1 MADRDKTK
9 DQLIAELE
17 LLRAEVATL
26 KQIGQT
32 HFTATP
38 PVENWPIAPSVSL
51 ADDVEVTGQYTI
63 LLIDDSEVD
72 RVTYRRFLREDR
84 DRTYQIVEFDNGEEA
99 LEWCQQNLPD
109 IFLIDYFLPDMDGLE
124 LLQQIQQQT
133 GRNSLPVIMFTGQGN
148 LQIAVDLLKSGAKDY
163 LEKNQIT
170 PQILHRS
177 IGYILRENKLI
188 REREWQQQKQQL
200 LAKTALAIRESLN
213 IDDILNSTVR
223 EVRNILQCDRVII
236 FQFYPDWGGIVLVE
250 SVVDE
255 SKAILPLNLYD
266 PCIGKDYVEP
276 FKKGLITA
284 KSDIY
289 NSDITPCHIEF
300 LESLQVR
307 ANLVVPITKGD
318 ELWGLLVAHHC
329 TAPRQWQSS
338 EIELLRQVVIQA
350 GIALQQ
356 ADLVEQLQRELR
368 EREQAQIALQENEQ
382 KLQLFIK
389 YAPASIV
396 MFDQQM
402 RYIAAS
408 QRWIDDFHLNS
419 IESILGRSHYEVF
432 PNISE
437 EWKHF
442 HQRGLAGFI
451 EKCEEDFF
459 VNSDGTWQWL
469 RWEIHPWYR
478 ANSEIGGII
487 LFTEDITERKQAQ
500 ITLQQLNAE
509 LEQRVRER
517 TTELTKVNDHLLVTL
532 LEKEHAYQLVKE
544 QAQLLDL
551 AHDSII
557 TWDLNSV
564 ITFWN
569 QGAESMY
576 GWTKAEA
583 LGQHAHT
590 FLKTQ
595 FPQPLGEIKAQ
606 LLEKGYWEGE
616 LIHYTWDDYPIT
628 VSSRWVVQKD
638 DGGRVIK
645 ILQINNDITE
655 RKQAESALQEYI
667 HQVEDLYNNAPCGY
681 HSLDAEGIIV
691 RINDTELNWL
701 GYTRDELLNKK
712 KFVEIMSPE
721 GQQVFYQNFPL
732 FKQQGRLD
740 NLELKVLNKDGS
752 IRWVNVNATAI
763 RDEDGNFIRSRSSL
777 FDISDRKQLENER
790 KQAELALQ
798 KSEEQRRLALD
809 LTHIGF
815 WDTDLLTGKMIWNDN
830 HFTLLGLVPGGSE
843 PIYQL
848 WRSRVHPEDIER
860 VEGLYF
866 HSLQARIDYEAEYRV
881 VHPDGSVHWL
891 MGRAQAIYDE
901 LGQPT
906 RSLGVLLDITER
918 KRTEET
924 LRKYER
930 VISNTT
936 DGIAL
941 LNRDYTYQIANQA
954 YLTWCNKSEEEVIG
968 NSVRNILGADLF
980 DHFIQPRLDQ
990 CLAGEII
997 RYEKWFDYPNLVP
1010 QFLSVTYT
1018 PLRDAG
1024 ENISGVIVSLRDLTR
1039 LKRAEDSLHQSEST
1053 LRSFFNSASM
1063 MMGIVEI
1070 YPNDIFHLS
1079 SNISTTQFFGT
1090 TPDGM
1095 QNRFAS
1101 EIGVPQAL
1109 IEMWLDFYRET
1120 ERTGTPQKFQYKH
1133 QMANIQK
1140 WLSVTTSLI
1149 EKSPI
1154 GRPRFSF
1161 IVEDIT
1167 EGKQAEQTLEV
1178 QAIITRN
1185 MAEGICLVRADN
1197 RVIVYANPKF
1207 EQMFGY
1213 DCGELNN
1220 QHVSILN
1227 YENESVSAEDVTQ
1240 AIVSAILQNGEA
1252 TYQVHNVKKDG
1263 TQFWCSA
1270 TTSIFKHP
1278 DYGDIL
1284 LAVQQDITDRKHAEE
1299 TLQQKSRQEKLLWG
1313 ITQAIRQ
1320 SLNINAILHTAVIQV
1335 RQTLQTDRAAVYRFN
1350 PDWSGDFVVESVGE
1364 NWVKLVGQNIQ
1375 KVWEDTYL
1383 QETKGGRFQNN
1394 ESFVVNDI
1402 YRAGLQ
1408 SCHIELLE
1416 QFQAKSYAI
1425 LPIFAGETLWGLL
1438 TIYENA
1444 KPREWQSWEV
1454 ELLEQIANQ
1463 LSIAIQQSE
1472 LYEKLQIELQERKQ
1486 AEAIIRE
1493 AERRWRSL
1501 LDNVQLIVVGLD
1513 QRGNVNYINPS
1524 FLSLTGYTKDEILGK
1539 NWFENFIPLSEQ
1551 KATQAH
1557 FWQVLNQNA
1566 RSYYRNPILTKSGEE
1581 KFIAWN
1587 NTMLQD
1593 SQGNIIG
1600 TISIGE
1606 DITERQ
1612 KIEKIKD
1619 EFIGIVSHE
1628 LRTPLTAI
1636 QMSLGLIKTGIYDKK
1651 PEKSRRMIEI
1661 ALLDTNRLV
1670 NLVNDML
1677 DLERLESGRAVL
1689 EKTVCKAADLIEQ
1702 AIQGIHAIATKEQ
1715 ITLTFTP
1722 TDAEVWAARD
1732 PIIQTLTNLLSNAIK
1747 FSPPHSTIDVSTE
1760 IQTDFVLFQVRDR
1773 GRGIPADKLELIFAR
1788 FQQVDPSDSREKGG
1802 TGLGLA
1808 ICRSIIERHGGK
1820 IWAESS
1826 LGIGSTFFFTLPLPL
1841 EHLL

>member
-9 DQLIAELE
+9 DELIAELE
-17 LLRAEVATL
+17 LLRAEVAAL
-26 KQIGQT
+26 KQMGPT
-32 HFTATP
+32 HFAPTTP
-38 PVENWPIAPSVSL
+38 PVENWQIAPFVSL
-51 ADDVEVTGQYTI
+51 ADDIEVTGKYTI

-109 IFLIDYFLPDMDGLE
+109 IFLIDYLLPDMDGLE
-124 LLQQIQQQT
+124 LLQQLQQQT
-133 GRNSLPVIMFTGQGN
+133 GRNTLPVIMFTGQGN
-148 LQIAVDLLKSGAKDY
+148 LQIAVDLLKSGAQDY
-163 LEKNQIT
+163 LEKSQIT
-170 PQILHRS
+170 PQSLHRAIS
-177 IGYILRENKLI
+177 YILRHNQLI
-188 REREWQQQKQQL
+188 REREWQQQQQQI
-200 LAKTALAIRESLN
+200 LAKTALSIRESLKL
-213 IDDILNSTVR
+213 DDILNSTVR

-236 FQFYPDWGGIVLVE
+236 FKFLPDWAGIVLVE
-250 SVVDE
+250 SVADE
-255 SKAILPLNLYD
+255 SKAILPLHIYD

-289 NSDITPCHIEF
+289 NSDLSPCHIEF

-329 TAPRQWQSS
+329 RGPRQWQSS

-350 GIALQQ
+350 GIAIQQ
-356 ADLVEQLQRELR
+356 ADLVEQLQRELK
-368 EREQAQIALQENEQ
+368 ERKQAQMALQENEQ

-408 QRWIDDFHLNS
+408 QRWVDDFHLDS
-419 IESILGRSHYEVF
+419 IESILGRSHYDIF

-451 EKCEEDFF
+451 EKCDEDFF
-459 VNSDGTWQWL
+459 VKSDGSWQWL

-478 ANSEIGGII
+478 AKVEIGGII
-487 LFTEDITERKQAQ
+487 LFTEDITDRKQSQ
-500 ITLQQLNAE
+500 ITLQQLNSE
-509 LEQRVRER
+509 LEQRVRDR
-517 TTELTKVNDHLLVTL
+517 TTELTELNDHLLVTL
-532 LEKEHAYQLVKE
+532 LEKEHAYQLVNE

-595 FPQPLGEIKAQ
+595 FSQPLGEIKAQ

-638 DGGRVIK
+638 DGGKAIK

-655 RKQAESALQEYI
+655 RKQAELALQEYI
-667 HQVEDLYNNAPCGY
+667 HQVEDLYHNAPCGY
-681 HSLDAEGIIV
+681 HSLDAEGTIV
-691 RINDTELNWL
+691 RINDTELKWL

-712 KFVEIMSPE
+712 KFVELMSPE
-721 GQQVFYQNFPL
+721 SQQVFYENFPL
-732 FKQQGRLD
+732 FKERCWLD
-740 NLELKVLNKDGS
+740 NLELEVLNKDGS
-752 IRWVNVNATAI
+752 TRWLNLNATGI
-763 RDEDGNFIRSRSSL
+763 KDESGNFMRSRSSV
-777 FDISDRKQLENER
+777 FDISDRKALEREQ
-790 KQAELALQ
+790 KKAELALQ
-798 KSEEQRRLALD
+798 ESEQQRRLALD

-815 WDTDLLTGKMIWNDN
+815 WNLEISTGKLIWNDN
-830 HFTLLGLVPGGSE
+830 HFTLLGLVPGALE
-843 PIYQL
+843 PNYQL
-848 WRSRVHPEDIER
+848 WRERLHPEDRDWVERKFVDCIE
-860 VEGLYF
+860 LN
-866 HSLQARIDYEAEYRV
+866 LDYEAEYRV
-881 VHPDGSVHWL
+881 VHPDGSLHWL

-906 RSLGVLLDITER
+906 RSLGVLLDISDR
-918 KRTEET
+918 KRTEES
-924 LRKYER
+924 LRQYER
-930 VISNTT
+930 IISNTT
-936 DGIAL
+936 DAIAL
-941 LNRDYTYQIANQA
+941 LNRDYIYQIANQA
-954 YLTWCNKSEEEVIG
+954 YLTWCNKSEDEVMG
-968 NSVRNILGADLF
+968 NSVRNILGTDLF
-980 DHFIQPRLDQ
+980 DNFIQPRLDQ
-990 CLAGEII
+990 CLAGETIQ
-997 RYEKWFDYPNLVP
+997 YEKWFDFPNLVP
-1010 QFLSVTYT
+1010 HFFSVTYT

-1039 LKRAEDSLHQSEST
+1039 LKE
-1053 LRSFFNSASM
+1053 
-1063 MMGIVEI
+1063 
-1070 YPNDIFHLS
+1070 
-1079 SNISTTQFFGT
+1079 
-1090 TPDGM
+1090 
-1095 QNRFAS
+1095 
-1101 EIGVPQAL
+1101 
-1109 IEMWLDFYRET
+1109 
-1120 ERTGTPQKFQYKH
+1120 
-1133 QMANIQK
+1133 
-1140 WLSVTTSLI
+1140 
-1149 EKSPI
+1149 
-1154 GRPRFSF
+1154 
-1161 IVEDIT
+1161 
-1167 EGKQAEQTLEV
+1167 AEQKLEL
-1178 QAIITRN
+1178 QAVIAGN

-1197 RVIVYANPKF
+1197 GIIIHANPKF

-1227 YENESVSAEDVTQ
+1227 YATDSVSAEEVTQ
-1240 AIVSAILQNGEA
+1240 AIVSAVLHSGEA

-1270 TTSIFKHP
+1270 TTSVFKHP
-1278 DYGDIL
+1278 EYGDIL
-1284 LAVQQDITDRKHAEE
+1284 LAVHQDITPRKQAEE
-1299 TLQQKSRQEKLLWG
+1299 TLQKKSRQEKLLWG

-1320 SLNINAILHTAVIQV
+1320 SLDINAILHTAVTEV

-1350 PDWSGDFVVESVGE
+1350 HDWSGDFVVESVGE
-1364 NWVKLVGQNIQ
+1364 NWVKLVGDDMK

-1383 QETKGGRFQNN
+1383 QETKGGRFRNN
-1394 ESFVVNDI
+1394 ESFIVNDI
-1402 YRAGLQ
+1402 YRGGLQ

-1425 LPIFAGETLWGLL
+1425 FPIFSGESLWGLFA
-1438 TIYENA
+1438 IYHNA

-1454 ELLEQIANQ
+1454 ELLEQIASQ

-1472 LYEKLQIELQERKQ
+1472 LYEQLQLELQERKQ
-1486 AEAIIRE
+1486 VEATIRE

-1513 QRGNVNYINPS
+1513 HRGNVNYINP
-1524 FLSLTGYTKDEILGK
+1524 FLLSITGYTNDEILGK
-1539 NWFENFIPLSEQ
+1539 NWFENFIPISE
-1551 KATQAH
+1551 KKSTKSD
-1557 FWQVLNQNA
+1557 FLQVLNHNP
-1566 RSYYRNPILTKSGEE
+1566 RSYYRNPILTKSGED

-1587 NTMLQD
+1587 NTRLQD

-1612 KIEKIKD
+1612 KIEQIKD
-1619 EFIGIVSHE
+1619 EFIGVVSHE

-1689 EKTVCKAADLIEQ
+1689 EKTVCKVADLIEQ
-1702 AIQGIHAIATKEQ
+1702 AIQGIYAIATLEQ

-1722 TDAEVWAARD
+1722 TDAEVRAARD
-1732 PIIQTLTNLLSNAIK
+1732 TIIQTLTNLLSNAIK

-1841 EHLL
+1841 EDLL

>member
-17 LLRAEVATL
+17 LLRAEVAAL
-26 KQIGQT
+26 KQMGPT
-32 HFTATP
+32 HFAPTTA
-38 PVENWPIAPSVSL
+38 PVENWPIRPFVRG
-51 ADDVEVTGQYTI
+51 ADDIEVTGKYTI

-72 RVTYRRFLREDR
+72 RVTYRRFLMEDR

-109 IFLIDYFLPDMDGLE
+109 VFLIDYLLPDMDGLE
-124 LLQQIQQQT
+124 LLQQLQQQT
-133 GRNSLPVIMFTGQGN
+133 GRDTLPVIMFTGQGN
-148 LQIAVDLLKSGAKDY
+148 LQIAVDLLKTGAQDY
-163 LEKNQIT
+163 LDKSQIT

-177 IGYILRENKLI
+177 ISYILRHNRLI
-188 REREWQQQKQQL
+188 REREWQQQQQQL
-200 LAKTALAIRESLN
+200 LAKTALSIRESLKL
-213 IDDILNSTVR
+213 DDILNSTVR

-236 FQFYPDWGGIVLVE
+236 FQFSSDWGGIVLVE
-250 SVVDE
+250 SVADE
-255 SKAILPLNLYD
+255 SKAILPLHIYD

-289 NSDITPCHIEF
+289 NSDISPCHIEF

-307 ANLVVPITKGD
+307 ANLVVPITRGD

-350 GIALQQ
+350 GIAIQQ

-368 EREQAQIALQENEQ
+368 ERKQAQMALQENEQKLQLFIKYAPASIIMFDREMRYIAASQRWVDELRIGSIESLIGRSHYEVFPNLEERLKQAHRQALAGFVEKCDEDFFVGSDGVGQWFRWEVRPWYRADGEIGGIILFSEDITERKQAQMALQENEQ

-408 QRWIDDFHLNS
+408 QRWVDDFHLDS
-419 IESILGRSHYEVF
+419 IDAIIGRSHYEIF

-451 EKCEEDFF
+451 EKCDEDFF
-459 VNSDGTWQWL
+459 VNSDGSWQWL

-478 ANSEIGGII
+478 ANEDIGGII
-487 LFTEDITERKQAQ
+487 LFTEDITDRKQAQ
-500 ITLQQLNAE
+500 ITLQQLNSE

-517 TTELTKVNDHLLVTL
+517 TTELTQLNDHLLVTL
-532 LEKEHAYQLVKE
+532 LEKEQAYQLVNE

-595 FPQPLGEIKAQ
+595 FSQPLGEIKAQ

-638 DGGRVIK
+638 DGGKAIK

-655 RKQAESALQEYI
+655 RKKAESALQEYI
-667 HQVEDLYNNAPCGY
+667 HQVEDLYHNAPCGY

-691 RINDTELNWL
+691 RMNDTELKWL
-701 GYTRDELLNKK
+701 GYTRDEVLNKK
-712 KFVEIMSPE
+712 KFIDLIAPE
-721 GQQVFYQNFPL
+721 SKQIFYRTFPVFK
-732 FKQQGRLD
+732 KQGWID
-740 NLELKVLNKDGS
+740 NLEFQMLKKDGS
-752 IRWVNVNATAI
+752 TRWVNLNATAVK
-763 RDEDGNFIRSRSSL
+763 DEDGNFLMSRSSL
-777 FDISDRKQLENER
+777 FDISER
-790 KQAELALQ
+790 KRLESEQKKAELALQ
-798 KSEEQRRLALD
+798 ESEEQRRLALD

-815 WDTDLLTGKMIWNDN
+815 WNLEISTGKLIWNDN
-830 HFTLLGLVPGGSE
+830 HFTLLGLVPGSLE
-843 PIYQL
+843 PNYQIWGERL
-848 WRSRVHPEDIER
+848 HPEDRDWVERKFVDCIE
-860 VEGLYF
+860 L
-866 HSLQARIDYEAEYRV
+866 HLDYEAEYRV

-891 MGRAQAIYDE
+891 MGRAQAIYDQS
-901 LGQPT
+901 GQPT
-906 RSLGVLLDITER
+906 RSLGVLLDISQR
-918 KRTEET
+918 KRIEEA

-936 DGIAL
+936 DAIAL
-941 LNRDYTYQIANQA
+941 LNRDYIYQIANQA
-954 YLTWCNKSEEEVIG
+954 YLTWCNKSEDEVIG
-968 NSVRNILGADLF
+968 NSVRNILGTDLF
-980 DHFIQPRLDQ
+980 DNFIQPRLDQ
-990 CLAGEII
+990 CLAGETIQ
-997 RYEKWFDYPNLVP
+997 YEKWFDYPNLVP

-1039 LKRAEDSLHQSEST
+1039 LK
-1053 LRSFFNSASM
+1053 
-1063 MMGIVEI
+1063 
-1070 YPNDIFHLS
+1070 
-1079 SNISTTQFFGT
+1079 
-1090 TPDGM
+1090 
-1095 QNRFAS
+1095 
-1101 EIGVPQAL
+1101 
-1109 IEMWLDFYRET
+1109 
-1120 ERTGTPQKFQYKH
+1120 
-1133 QMANIQK
+1133 
-1140 WLSVTTSLI
+1140 
-1149 EKSPI
+1149 
-1154 GRPRFSF
+1154 
-1161 IVEDIT
+1161 
-1167 EGKQAEQTLEV
+1167 QAEQMLEL
-1178 QAIITRN
+1178 QAAIAGN

-1197 RVIVYANPKF
+1197 GIIIHANPKF

-1227 YENESVSAEDVTQ
+1227 YATDSVSADEVTQ
-1240 AIVSAILQNGEA
+1240 AIVSKVFQSGEA

-1263 TQFWCSA
+1263 TRFWCSA
-1270 TTSIFKHP
+1270 TTSVFQHP

-1284 LAVQQDITDRKHAEE
+1284 LAVQQDITVRKQAEE

-1313 ITQAIRQ
+1313 ISQAIRQ
-1320 SLNINAILHTAVIQV
+1320 SLDINAILHTAVTEV

-1350 PDWSGDFVVESVGE
+1350 PDLWSGDFVVESVGE
-1364 NWVKLVGQNIQ
+1364 NWVKLVGQDIQ

-1383 QETKGGRFQNN
+1383 QETKGGRFRNN
-1394 ESFVVNDI
+1394 ESFIVNDI

-1416 QFQAKSYAI
+1416 QFEAKSYAI
-1425 LPIFAGETLWGLL
+1425 LPIFSGETLWGLL
-1438 TIYENA
+1438 AIYQNA
-1444 KPREWQSWEV
+1444 KPRDWQSWEV
-1454 ELLEQIANQ
+1454 ELLEQIASQ

-1472 LYEKLQIELQERKQ
+1472 LYAKLQKELQEREQ
-1486 AEAIIRE
+1486 AEATIRE

-1513 QRGNVNYINPS
+1513 QRGNVNYINP
-1524 FLSLTGYTKDEILGK
+1524 FLLSITGYTNDEIIGK
-1539 NWFENFIPLSEQ
+1539 NWFEEFIPLSEQ
-1551 KATQAH
+1551 EATKAD
-1557 FWQVLNQNA
+1557 FGKVLNHNA

-1612 KIEKIKD
+1612 KIEQIKD

-1702 AIQGIHAIATKEQ
+1702 AIQGIHAIATLEQ

-1732 PIIQTLTNLLSNAIK
+1732 TIIQTLTNLLSNAIK
-1747 FSPPHSTIDVSTE
+1747 FSPPHSTIHVSTE
-1760 IQTDFVLFQVRDR
+1760 IQTDFLLFQVRDR

-1826 LGIGSTFFFTLPLPL
+1826 LGIGSTFFFTLPLGKI
-1841 EHLL
+1841 